1 MQVTDPS
8 WASTSSTDAPKP
20 VGSLRTRRL
29 EASWVT
35 QTEELR
41 EAQRLRYR
49 VFAGE
54 MGACLRTFPSVPQGH
69 DADRFDEFC
78 AHLIVRAWS
87 AGSVVPKVVGTY
99 RVLTPQAALRAGG
112 FYSETEFDLHPLAP
126 LRARMAEL
134 GRACVDPEWRTG
146 GTILALWSALGRFMI
161 SHGLDVALGCASV
174 GLSDGGGEAVELWHR
189 LSATHLAPP
198 ERRVRPLRPLPLAHA
213 PLPLAKA
220 TVPPLIKGYLNCGA
234 ELLGPPAWDRD
245 FNTAELP
252 MLMRFADLPQR
263 HRRHFIDP
271 VLRAS

>member
-1 MQVTDPS
+1 MQVTDHRR
-8 WASTSSTDAPKP
+8 ASASSTDARQP
-20 VGSLRTRRL
+20 VGSLRARRL

-54 MGACLRTFPSVPQGH
+54 MGARLCAYPGVPPGH

-87 AGSVVPKVVGTY
+87 AGCVVPQVVGTY

-112 FYSETEFDLHPLAP
+112 FYSETEFDLAPLGP

-134 GRACVDPEWRTG
+134 GRACVDPKWRTG
-146 GTILALWSALGRFMI
+146 GTILTLWSALGKFMI
-161 SHGLDVALGCASV
+161 GHGLDVALGCASV
-174 GLSDGGGEAVELWHR
+174 GLSDGGGEAVALWHR
-189 LSATHLAPP
+189 LSASHLAPA
-198 ERRVRPLRPLPLAHA
+198 ERRVRPLRPLPLTQA
-213 PLPLAKA
+213 PLPVAKA
-220 TVPPLIKGYLNCGA
+220 SVPPLIKGYLNCGA
-234 ELLGPPAWDRD
+234 ELLGAPAWDRD

-271 VLRAS
+271 VLRAR